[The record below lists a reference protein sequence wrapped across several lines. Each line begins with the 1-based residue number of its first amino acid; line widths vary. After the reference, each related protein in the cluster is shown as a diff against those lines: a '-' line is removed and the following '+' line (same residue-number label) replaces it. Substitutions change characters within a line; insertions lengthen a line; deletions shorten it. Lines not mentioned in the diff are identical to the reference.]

1 MLKRANY
8 DAQRRDNATAASI
21 KQTDAWSTIFS
32 MCSRTH
38 AHTRGQGHEGV
49 GAGAGK
55 GADAAALETN
65 PTPRD
70 WLNQSLKVEPGF
82 TATARRVVCGSNSGN
97 ASAYFTS
104 TTSAAHFE
112 GGNDGG
118 GVGEYAAFSL
128 PRLGNSLPHQHF
140 PCHHHAFGPL
150 PPHPPLQPP
159 PVAPLPPPAPPP
171 SECSGTLTRAHAMH
185 SLFESYTFESG
196 TTRQHTSVRM
206 DHHIVPPLPPP
217 PPPSQQQSKT
227 SGRCRKESV
236 SSTEDSGKTTSEV
249 DGGGGGGGGT
259 GVVSRA
265 SYMCRKCKAHGQA
278 VPVKRHKRACPYLQC
293 RCLKCRLVDQ
303 GRKVVARQIA
313 LYRDQ
318 KGHSGGSSG
327 STNTTHSRGSRDEH
341 SRPRLASL
349 RPNPPLQLPLPREL
363 RIDGARVLPSLMTP
377 SVKVDGQALI
387 GGRTVAGPHCRRCR
401 NHNVAVTWKGHKK
414 SCPYRN
420 CPCDPCRLIN
430 VRKDTEKTLRDM
442 AGIEEKSVLPTAL
455 LAEEATTTAT
465 ATPMSNFFPYLMPV
479 NNVPQ
484 PADIREPSSTAA
496 EPASWNETVF
506 PQHPTKRARSLQNL
520 NAHLSVSEAQVNN
533 ATANQS
539 EALEQ
544 TRVDSLEGARNAE
557 QSGNSSN
564 NSNNTVTTTNTT
576 SNIVS
581 STFEQYHRSASYDAY
596 YEEKASR
603 PVLPFWQSFSHFEEK
618 STIPGQSY
626 IGGYYGLE
634 NGRVFHGN
642 SQGHHMYS
650 PERVSAVAAAAAA
663 AAAMVAMTPPING
676 AYQQPCYPPQGRPG
690 GLCHPL
696 TSQHS
701 DHLGYTSSEDF
712 NSPNTYQTRFQIERG
727 RGDEYCGGSG
737 GGIGGGGGGGV
748 GGSNGGWGAYRY
760 PYMVRG
766 LPFHPGDPMEADF
779 AFAGCQRHTK
789 IGGSAMPKVVDES
802 LYSGPVAHVWRSQL
816 HQLSIS
822 QLRPEVAEEVKNFQQ
837 LDCDNK
843 IECPNDVKRDAGK
856 SETAVQS
863 ANQAITIRSAMDGNQ
878 RASAFREEIP
888 SSNSSQP
895 PPPPTQQQQQQRQ
908 QTEVIF
914 EADPGSTSERGGPY
928 QAFAS
933 TTSGSPFTIDDAQPH
948 PFPAVG
954 AET

>member
-1 MLKRANY
+1 MDRPRSRSLEGRAKEGWSEQCT
-8 DAQRRDNATAASI
+8 AQTKKAR
-21 KQTDAWSTIFS
+21 
-32 MCSRTH
+32 
-38 AHTRGQGHEGV
+38 
-49 GAGAGK
+49 
-55 GADAAALETN
+55 AALETN

-82 TATARRVVCGSNSGN
+82 TTTARRVVCGSNTGN
-97 ASAYFTS
+97 ASAYFSST

-112 GGNDGG
+112 GGDEGG

-128 PRLGNSLPHQHF
+128 PRLGNSLPHQPF
-140 PCHHHAFGPL
+140 PCHHHAFGPPPPPL
-150 PPHPPLQPP
+150 PPPPP
-159 PVAPLPPPAPPP
+159 PVLPPPAPPAP
-171 SECSGTLTRAHAMH
+171 PSSECSGTLTRTHAMH

-196 TTRQHTSVRM
+196 ATRQHTSVRM
-206 DHHIVPPLPPP
+206 DHHILPPQQPPP
-217 PPPSQQQSKT
+217 PAPQQQPKT
-227 SGRCRKESV
+227 SGRCRKESG
-236 SSTEDSGKTTSEV
+236 SSSEDGEKTTSEV
-249 DGGGGGGGGT
+249 EGGGGRGGGGGT

-318 KGHSGGSSG
+318 KGHSGNSGGSA
-327 STNTTHSRGSRDEH
+327 NATHSRASRDYS

-349 RPNPPLQLPLPREL
+349 RSNPLIQLPLPREL

-377 SVKVDGQALI
+377 AVKVNGQAAI

-442 AGIEEKSVLPTAL
+442 AGIEEKSVLPAAL
-455 LAEEATTTAT
+455 LAEESTTTAT
-465 ATPMSNFFPYLMPV
+465 ATTMGNFFPYLMPV

-484 PADIREPSSTAA
+484 PADMAEPPSTTA
-496 EPASWNETVF
+496 EPASWNEAVF
-506 PQHPTKRARSLQNL
+506 SHRPTKRTRSLQDL
-520 NAHLSVSEAQVNN
+520 NAHLSVSEARVNE

-539 EALEQ
+539 GALEQ
-544 TRVDSLEGARNAE
+544 TRVGSLEGTRNVE
-557 QSGNSSN
+557 SSGNGNNSSN
-564 NSNNTVTTTNTT
+564 STVNTTNAT
-576 SNIVS
+576 NNNAS
-581 STFEQYHRSASYDAY
+581 STFEQYHRSANYDIY
-596 YEEKASR
+596 YEEKAPR

-618 STIPGQSY
+618 STIPGQGY

-696 TSQHS
+696 SSQHS
-701 DHLGYTSSEDF
+701 DHLGYTSPEDF
-712 NSPNTYQTRFQIERG
+712 NSLNTYQTRFPIERG
-727 RGDEYCGGSG
+727 RGDEYCGGSVVSG
-737 GGIGGGGGGGV
+737 GSGAGGGGGGN
-748 GGSNGGWGAYRY
+748 NGGWGAYRY
-760 PYMVRG
+760 PYMMRG

-779 AFAGCQRHTK
+779 ALSGVQKQAKT
-789 IGGSAMPKVVDES
+789 GGAVMSKAVDES
-802 LYSGPVAHVWRSQL
+802 LYSRPVAHVWRSQL

-822 QLRPEVAEEVKNFQQ
+822 QLRPEDAEEVKAFQQ
-837 LDCDNK
+837 LDCENK
-843 IECPNDVKRDAGK
+843 LDCSNDIKRDAGE
-856 SETAVQS
+856 SDSAVQS
-863 ANQAITIRSAMDGNQ
+863 TNQVLAIRSVMDATQ
-878 RASAFREEIP
+878 RASTFRDEI
-888 SSNSSQP
+888 SASNSSQP
-895 PPPPTQQQQQQRQ
+895 PPSSTQQQLQEQQQQRQ
-908 QTEVIF
+908 QTEVLF
-914 EADPGSTSERGGPY
+914 EANSSSTTEQRGPY
-928 QAFAS
+928 RTFDS
-933 TTSGSPFTIDDAQPH
+933 TTNGSPFTIDEAQPQ
-948 PFPAVG
+948 PFPALG
-954 AET
+954 TET